1 MHLSCSGHVS
11 LFLQLQLAV
20 LVTCGW
26 LFLIMRALC
35 FEIMFLTCSV
45 ENFVQFVASGKVC
58 VHEVEK
64 IARDVCLNVF
74 AKWRI
79 EPNDIE
85 LPILTGLMCYMWHVF
100 QFMCEVAVS

>member
-1 MHLSCSGHVS
+1 
-11 LFLQLQLAV
+11 
-20 LVTCGW
+20 
-26 LFLIMRALC
+26 
-35 FEIMFLTCSV
+35 MFLTLFMQLKGNLNCVSV

-64 IARDVCLNVF
+64 IACDVCLNVF

-79 EPNDIE
+79 EPNDIA
-85 LPILTGLMCYMWHVF
+85 LPIPTGLMCYMWHVF